1 MPAQDTL
8 TVLTET
14 VPLYGRV
21 LSAVEGFEQE
31 LRRHLR
37 NRLAELGEVLA
48 TADIDYDVE
57 QTKITTLDSGSR
69 FLAYA
74 PITRFRTYAGKDESW
89 IRAGISWTP
98 VEGRLMPYAF
108 LGFYFLKSTNVDWKV
123 VLKTTAAKMPAEIE
137 MKTFSN
143 KGERWAEIGF
153 KSNSY
158 YRSALA
164 DLDRDLDELGKHA
177 AAAFGGG

>member
-1 MPAQDTL
+1 MAGGFAGGARRGRPRFASWDLRIGTVDVPGGTMPAQDTL

-57 QTKITTLDSGSR
+57 QTKITTLDSGTR
-69 FLAYA
+69 FLAYS
-74 PITRFRTYAGKDESW
+74 PITRVRTYAAKDES
-89 IRAGISWTP
+89 S
-98 VEGRLMPYAF
+98 
-108 LGFYFLKSTNVDWKV
+108 
-123 VLKTTAAKMPAEIE
+123 
-137 MKTFSN
+137 
-143 KGERWAEIGF
+143 
-153 KSNSY
+153 
-158 YRSALA
+158 
-164 DLDRDLDELGKHA
+164 
-177 AAAFGGG
+177 